1 MGFKENNTHGKGR
14 PKGSVNK
21 ITLDNRERITN
32 FLDENYN
39 QFQEDLNSLPPK
51 DRVRFYLE
59 LYKLVTPKMRSLELN
74 DMREEPT
81 KIEVEIIPPREF

>member
-21 ITLDNRERITN
+21 ITLGNRERITN

-39 QFQEDLNSLPPK
+39 QFQEDLKQLTAKRQGKVLFRAIQTSDSK
-51 DRVRFYLE
+51 D
-59 LYKLVTPKMRSLELN
+59 
-74 DMREEPT
+74 
-81 KIEVEIIPPREF
+81 EVIRAE

>member
-1 MGFKENNTHGKGR
+1 M
-14 PKGSVNK
+14 
-21 ITLDNRERITN
+21 DNRERITN

-39 QFQEDLNSLPPK
+39 QFQEDLKSLQPK

-74 DMREEPT
+74 DLRETPSE
-81 KIEVEIIPPREF
+81 IQVRIIPPNEF